1 MANEIVFFDLE
12 TNVPRKAGQKFWV
25 LEFGAMVVCPRKLVE
40 LESYCTLIRPGDLT
54 AVGVKSGRVHGIT
67 RGAVLE
73 APPFEEVADKIFGIL
88 NGRIWAG
95 HNIRRFDCVRIR
107 EAFKEIGRPA
117 PEPVGLIDS
126 LGVLTEKF
134 GRRAGNMKMASLAT
148 YFGLGEQKH
157 RSLDD
162 VRMNLEVLKHCA
174 TVLFLES
181 SLPNVLEDQWQNDLS
196 PSITTRSRSSNIL
209 ESSVSSSMSK
219 QWHGK
224 TTPMITTRSK
234 SKPYGEET
242 SRKSPSSV
250 LNHHRVVPY
259 PTGSLGQMT
268 EKVKN
273 ILRNARSTPLNN
285 LLKHSHTL
293 LR

>member
-1 MANEIVFFDLE
+1 MKQEMANEIVFFDLE

-73 APPFEEVADKIFGIL
+73 APSFEEVADKIFGIL

-107 EAFKEIGRPA
+107 EAFKEIDRPA

-134 GRRAGNMKMASLAT
+134 GRRAGNMKMAS
-148 YFGLGEQKH
+148 
-157 RSLDD
+157 SLDD

-181 SLPNVLEDQWQNDLS
+181 S
-196 PSITTRSRSSNIL
+196 
-209 ESSVSSSMSK
+209 SMNR
-219 QWHGK
+219 QWHQK
-224 TTPMITTRSK
+224 ATPMMTTRSK
-234 SKPYGEET
+234 SKPYGEEI

-250 LNHHRVVPY
+250 LTHHRVVPY
-259 PTGSLGQMT
+259 PTGSLRQ
-268 EKVKN
+268 
-273 ILRNARSTPLNN
+273 
-285 LLKHSHTL
+285 
-293 LR
+293 

>member
-1 MANEIVFFDLE
+1 MKQEMANEIVFFDLE

-73 APPFEEVADKIFGIL
+73 APSFEEVADKIFGIL

-107 EAFKEIGRPA
+107 EAFKEIDRPA

-181 SLPNVLEDQWQNDLS
+181 SLPNVLEDQWQHDLS
-196 PSITTRSRSSNIL
+196 PSITTRSKSNI
-209 ESSVSSSMSK
+209 
-219 QWHGK
+219 
-224 TTPMITTRSK
+224 K
-234 SKPYGEET
+234 SKPYGEEI

-250 LNHHRVVPY
+250 LTHHRVVPY
-259 PTGSLGQMT
+259 PTGSLRQMT
-268 EKVKN
+268 EKVK
-273 ILRNARSTPLNN
+273 IMLRNARNTPLNN
-285 LLKHSHTL
+285 LIKHSHTL